1 MPKQLST
8 GILRKKP
15 AANSLTVGL
24 FIILTIVSA
33 VRAEEPGGTDGPKK
47 PENQCITL
55 FENGGI
61 NWSTGHIL
69 ATGRAGPEKNGG
81 TISPES
87 IPGAAKAD
95 AIRNLVN
102 IFKIIKISKKTVQE
116 KLADDNAVMAGIEKT
131 ASDAS
136 VARQYY
142 TSDTAM
148 VIKLKAPIR
157 GGFLQLVLPDEI
169 REIPRVKQIEKE
181 TEGGKIKKTVEHTG
195 LVIDAR
201 DLDFEP
207 VLNPAVFSEK
217 GDQIYGSLFIS
228 REYAVQFGVV
238 KYLCSMEEAV
248 SDQRTGPNPIVLKG
262 LRKGH
267 ENDNTIIIKNA
278 DAQKVEKA
286 SERHTFLKKCAV
298 IIVLD
303 DKSCYRSAGSRPP
316 VPQVPQEEDP

>member
-1 MPKQLST
+1 MPKHLSIH
-8 GILRKKP
+8 ILRKKFIV
-15 AANSLTVGL
+15 NSLTAAYFVL
-24 FIILTIVSA
+24 LTMVPSA
-33 VRAEEPGGTDGPKK
+33 FAVEPNGTQSRQGSGK
-47 PENQCITL
+47 ECITM
-55 FENGGI
+55 FENGCI
-61 NWSTGHIL
+61 NWSEGRIT
-69 ATGRAGPEKNGG
+69 ATGRAGPDKNGG

-87 IPGAAKAD
+87 IPGAAKAE
-95 AIRNLVN
+95 ASRNLVT
-102 IFKIIKISKKTVQE
+102 IFKTIKISKKTVQE
-116 KLADDNAVMAGIEKT
+116 KMSSNHAVMAGIEKT

-148 VIKLKAPIR
+148 TVKLKAPIH

-169 REIPRVKQIEKE
+169 REIPRVKQIENE
-181 TEGGKIKKTVEHTG
+181 TEGGKIKKAVEHTG

-201 DLDFEP
+201 ALDFEP

-238 KYLCSMEEAV
+238 KYLCTMEKAL

-262 LRKGH
+262 LRKGQ
-267 ENDNTIIIKNA
+267 ENENVIIIKNA

-286 SERHTFLKKCAV
+286 AERHMFLKKCAV
-298 IIVLD
+298 IIVLGE
-303 DKSCYRSAGSRPP
+303 KSCCRSAGSCRS
-316 VPQVPQEEDP
+316 VPQGPKEQTP

>member
-1 MPKQLST
+1 MPNHLS
-8 GILRKKP
+8 IHIFRKKCIV
-15 AANSLTVGL
+15 NSLTIL
-24 FIILTIVSA
+24 FFVLLTIVRPASA
-33 VRAEEPGGTDGPKK
+33 EKKKEADSPKA
-47 PENQCITL
+47 PENQCITI
-55 FENGGI
+55 FENGCI
-61 NWSTGHIL
+61 NWSEGLIT
-69 ATGRAGPEKNGG
+69 ATGRAGPDEEGG
-81 TISPES
+81 PISPES

-95 AIRNLVN
+95 AIRNLVT
-102 IFKIIKISKKTVQE
+102 IFKTVKIGKKTVLE
-116 KLADDNAVMAGIEKT
+116 KLAPDDDVMAGIEKT

-169 REIPRVKQIEKE
+169 REIPRVKQIAKDS
-181 TEGGKIKKTVEHTG
+181 EGGRIKKAVEHTG

-201 DLDFEP
+201 ALGFEP

-238 KYLCSMEEAV
+238 KYLCTMEEALE
-248 SDQRTGPNPIVLKG
+248 DERTGSNPIVLKG
-262 LRKGH
+262 LRKGQ
-267 ENDNTIIIKNA
+267 ENQNVIIIKNA

-286 SERHTFLKKCAV
+286 AERHAFLKKCAV
-298 IIVLD
+298 IIVLGE
-303 DKSCYRSAGSRPP
+303 KSCCRSAGSCRSA
-316 VPQVPQEEDP
+316 PQGPQAQTP

>member
-1 MPKQLST
+1 MQKSLSIH
-8 GILRKKP
+8 ILRNKCLVNNLTAAFFFLITVASPLYAQNKNGPDKP
-15 AANSLTVGL
+15 
-24 FIILTIVSA
+24 
-33 VRAEEPGGTDGPKK
+33 RASD
-47 PENQCITL
+47 NQCITM
-55 FENGGI
+55 FQNGFI
-61 NWSTGHIL
+61 NWSDGYIS
-69 ATGRAGPEKNGG
+69 ATGRAGPDENGG

-95 AIRNLVN
+95 AIRNLVT
-102 IFKIIKISKKTVQE
+102 ILKTIKISKKTVKE
-116 KLADDNAVMAGIEKT
+116 KLGPNHEVMAGIEKT

-169 REIPRVKQIEKE
+169 REIPRVKQIDKE
-181 TEGGKIKKTVEHTG
+181 TESGKIKKEVEHTG

-201 DLDFEP
+201 ALDFEP

-228 REYAVQFGVV
+228 REYAVQFGVA
-238 KYLCSMEEAV
+238 KYLCTIEAAME
-248 SDQRTGPNPIVLKG
+248 DQRTGPNPITLKG

-267 ENDNTIIIKNA
+267 ENENAIIIKNA

-286 SERHTFLKKCAV
+286 AERHTFLKKCAV
-298 IIVLD
+298 IIVLGE
-303 DKSCYRSAGSRPP
+303 KSCCQSAGSCRSA
-316 VPQVPQEEDP
+316 PQVPQEKVP